1 MQGASIFKDS
11 FCKESIEEDFIDD
24 IDDIDAGHN
33 DAKSVSL
40 LMVMI
45 SL

>member
-1 MQGASIFKDS
+1 MRGASIFKDS
-11 FCKESIEEDFIDD
+11 FDRESIEEDFLDNVDD
-24 IDDIDAGHN
+24 IGAGLN

>member
-1 MQGASIFKDS
+1 MWGASIFKDS
-11 FCKESIEEDFIDD
+11 FSRESIEEDFLDD
-24 IDDIDAGHN
+24 VDDIDAGLN
-33 DAKSVSL
+33 DVKSVSL